1 MKSTETPLLEG
12 ILKEAARSA
21 QDHLEDARTQA
32 KKILERAQSRAEEEV
47 ASQKRATDEKVKQIQ
62 LRLATNKASA
72 KRKAALRQVDD
83 SYHRVMDAVL
93 VALDCNTLRP
103 HLPYWIAEAAIGLD
117 RKEARVSFSRLC
129 PVTEEDL
136 KKAEALI
143 LKATGAKIR
152 LHLEEKYIQG
162 LGVVLTSLDG
172 STSFNNQVDIR
183 LRRFERLIR
192 SMIQERA

>member
-83 SYHRVMDAVL
+83 SYQRVMDAVF
-93 VALDCNTLRP
+93 VALDCKTLKP

-117 RKEARVSFSRLC
+117 RKEAKVAYSRLC

-162 LGVVLTSLDG
+162 LGVVLSSIDG